1 MRALALAAV
10 VAASDAFAQ
19 NIPPSVEFRVP
30 KPPTV
35 AVGDSGAF
43 LAYELHVTNLT
54 PGGLALRRVEVR
66 AANDTTRVLF
76 TLADT
81 ALLRVLTRPGATI
94 MPSARPNIAG
104 GTRANV
110 FIWLPVSQ
118 SNPPGALTHAL
129 TFKRLPPD
137 SATLARVSD
146 STMRARLMGD
156 TATAVLWGAV
166 TPVTPQAVRV
176 SAPLRGEWMAAN
188 GPNNFSGHRRTQLG
202 LNGSVAIAQ
211 RFGIDFLQV
220 DEQGR
225 TFTGTDSTNNKS
237 YYAYGENIHAVGDGR
252 VVAIKDSI
260 PENAPRSPVA
270 RAVPIDLVTVA
281 GNHVVV
287 DMGGGN
293 FAFYAHIQPGTLR
306 VKLGDRVKRGQ
317 VLGLVGNS
325 GNSTEPHLHF
335 HIVDGVAAGTSTL
348 GAEGVP
354 YAIESFELIGRCQF
368 GAGGIQCPRIGPI
381 PVREGIPLQNQ
392 LVRFR

>member
-1 MRALALAAV
+1 VLAAL
-10 VAASDAFAQ
+10 VAAGQVSAQ
-19 NIPPSVEFRVP
+19 GLPPSVEFRVP

-54 PGGLALRRVEVR
+54 PNPLVLRRVEVR
-66 AANDTTRVLF
+66 AVNDTGRVLF
-76 TLADT
+76 ALADS
-81 ALLRVLTRPGATI
+81 ALARVLTRPGQTI
-94 MPSARPNIAG
+94 MASERPSIAG
-104 GTRANV
+104 GARANV
-110 FIWLPVSQ
+110 FLWVPVTTGSAP
-118 SNPPGALTHAL
+118 SAVTHRL
-129 TFKRLPPD
+129 TF
-137 SATLARVSD
+137 AR
-146 STMRARLMGD
+146 D
-156 TATAVLWGAV
+156 TITHVITGAV
-166 TPVTPQAVRV
+166 TPVSARAVSV
-176 SAPLRGEWMAAN
+176 GAPLRGEWLAAN
-188 GPNNFSGHRRTQLG
+188 GPNNFSGHRRGQLG
-202 LNGSVAIAQ
+202 LMGTVTISQ

-252 VVAIKDSI
+252 VVFTKDSI

-281 GNHVVV
+281 GNNIVV
-287 DMGGGN
+287 DMGGGA
-293 FAFYAHIQPGTLR
+293 FAFYAHIQSGTLR
-306 VKLGDRVKRGQ
+306 VKLGDRVKRGD

-335 HIVDGVAAGTSTL
+335 HIVDGVAWGTSTL

-381 PVREGIPLQNQ
+381 PVRGGIPLQNQ